1 MADAGDIADELI
13 AAELELLAAQQRD
26 DIDAVALQLAA
37 DFEEIGSSGR
47 HYNRADVLH
56 ALRGSHLE
64 SACATDFRVHPLDAT
79 HALVTFRVSLRR
91 EGRERHSLRSSLWRN
106 EDGVWRIV
114 FHQGTPCDADAA
126 WAAEGASATRTSGEY
141 RRMNT
146 VYVRTSSTAVVS
158 LVFGVL
164 TWVMLPLIGALV
176 AIICGHIARGEIRR
190 AAPGT
195 LDGDGM
201 AIAGLVL
208 GYVHLAFLML
218 ALMVV
223 FFILGGVAFFASHF

>member
-1 MADAGDIADELI
+1 MADADDTASELI
-13 AAELELLAAQQRD
+13 AAEQAMLDAQRRD
-26 DIDAVALQLAA
+26 DIDAVAEHLAA
-37 DFEEIGSSGR
+37 DFEEFGSSGR
-47 HYNRADVLH
+47 RYDRASVLL
-56 ALRGSHLE
+56 ALRGSQLE
-64 SACATDFRVHPLDAT
+64 SACATDFHVRALDAA

-91 EGRERHSLRSSLWRN
+91 DGRERHSLRSSLWRN
-106 EDGVWRIV
+106 EDGAWRIV
-114 FHQGTPCDADAA
+114 FHQGTPCAADDAR
-126 WAAEGASATRTSGEY
+126 AAERASTTGTSGEHH
-141 RRMNT
+141 RMNT

-176 AIICGHIARGEIRR
+176 AIICGHVARGEIRR

-208 GYVHLAFLML
+208 GYVHLAFLVL
-218 ALMVV
+218 ALMLV
-223 FFILGGVAFFASHF
+223 FFVLGGVAFFASHF

>member
-1 MADAGDIADELI
+1 
-13 AAELELLAAQQRD
+13 
-26 DIDAVALQLAA
+26 
-37 DFEEIGSSGR
+37 
-47 HYNRADVLH
+47 
-56 ALRGSHLE
+56 
-64 SACATDFRVHPLDAT
+64 
-79 HALVTFRVSLRR
+79 
-91 EGRERHSLRSSLWRN
+91 
-106 EDGVWRIV
+106 
-114 FHQGTPCDADAA
+114 
-126 WAAEGASATRTSGEY
+126 
-141 RRMNT
+141 MNT

-158 LVFGVL
+158 LVFGIL

-208 GYVHLAFLML
+208 GYVHLAFLVL

>member
-1 MADAGDIADELI
+1 MADAGEIASGLI
-13 AAELELLAAQQRD
+13 AAEQAMLDAQCHG
-26 DIDAVALQLAA
+26 DIGAVAAHLAA
-37 DFEEIGSSGR
+37 DFEEFGSSGR
-47 HYNRADVLH
+47 RHDRADVLS
-56 ALRGSHLE
+56 ALRGSRLE
-64 SACATDFRVHPLDAT
+64 SACATDFHVRTLDAA
-79 HALVTFRVSLRR
+79 HALVVFRASLRR
-91 EGRERHSLRSSLWRN
+91 DGRERHSLRSSLWRC

-114 FHQGTPCDADAA
+114 FHQGTPCDAGAA
-126 WAAEGASATRTSGEY
+126 GAAGNASTTSTPGEH

-176 AIICGHIARGEIRR
+176 AITCGHVARGEIRR

-195 LDGDGM
+195 LDGDGL

-218 ALMVV
+218 VLMLV
-223 FFILGGVAFFASHF
+223 FFVLGGVAFFASHF

>member
-1 MADAGDIADELI
+1 MADAGDVAGELI
-13 AAELELLAAQQRD
+13 AAEQALLDAQRHG
-26 DIDAVALQLAA
+26 DIDAVAARLAA
-37 DFEEIGSSGR
+37 DFAEFGSSGMR
-47 HYNRADVLH
+47 YDRAGVLH
-56 ALRGSHLE
+56 ALRGSRVE
-64 SACATDFRVHPLDAT
+64 SATATDFRVRPLDAT
-79 HALVTFRVSLRR
+79 HALVTFRASLRR
-91 EGRERHSLRSSLWRN
+91 AGRERHSLRSSLWRN

-114 FHQGTPCDADAA
+114 FHQGTPCDAGAA
-126 WAAEGASATRTSGEY
+126 QTAESMSTTETSGEY

-208 GYVHLAFLML
+208 GYVHLAFLVL
-218 ALMVV
+218 ALMLV
-223 FFILGGVAFFASHF
+223 FFVLGGVAFFASHF

>member
-26 DIDAVALQLAA
+26 DIDAVALQLAV

-47 HYNRADVLH
+47 HYNRVDVLH
-56 ALRGSHLE
+56 ALHGSHLE
-64 SACATDFRVHPLDAT
+64 SACATDFHVHPLDAA

-114 FHQGTPCDADAA
+114 FHQGTPCDAGDARMLN
-126 WAAEGASATRTSGEY
+126 SAPTTRTSGEN

-146 VYVRTSSTAVVS
+146 VYVRTSSSAVVS

-208 GYVHLAFLML
+208 GYVHLAFLVL
-218 ALMVV
+218 ALMIV
-223 FFILGGVAFFASHF
+223 FFVLGGVAFFASHF

>member
-1 MADAGDIADELI
+1 MTDADDLASALI
-13 AAELELLAAQQRD
+13 AAEQAMLDAQIRGD
-26 DIDAVALQLAA
+26 VDTVAVHLAA
-37 DFEEIGSSGR
+37 DFEEFSSSGQR
-47 HYNRADVLH
+47 YDRAGVLH
-56 ALRGSHLE
+56 ALRGSRLE
-64 SACATDFRVHPLDAT
+64 SATATDFRVRPLDAT
-79 HALVTFRVSLRR
+79 HALATFRISLRR
-91 EGRERHSLRSSLWRN
+91 DGRERHSLRSSLWRN

-114 FHQGTPCDADAA
+114 FHQGTPCDANAA
-126 WAAEGASATRTSGEY
+126 RAAESASINGTSGEY

-208 GYVHLAFLML
+208 GYVHLAFLVL
-218 ALMVV
+218 ALMLV
-223 FFILGGVAFFASHF
+223 FFVLGGVAFFASHF

>member
-1 MADAGDIADELI
+1 MADDGEIASALV
-13 AAELELLAAQQRD
+13 AAELAMLDAQCRGD
-26 DIDAVALQLAA
+26 LDAIAGHLAA
-37 DFEEIGSSGR
+37 DFEEFGASGQR
-47 HYNRADVLH
+47 YDHISVLH
-56 ALRGSHLE
+56 ALRGSRLE
-64 SACATDFRVHPLDAT
+64 AAHATEFRVCPVDAT
-79 HALVTFRVSLRR
+79 HALVTFHVSLRR
-91 EGRERHSLRSSLWRN
+91 DGRERHSLRSSLWRN

-114 FHQGTPCDADAA
+114 FHQGTPCDAGAA
-126 WAAEGASATRTSGEY
+126 AAAGNASTTSLPGEHH
-141 RRMNT
+141 RMNT

-195 LDGDGM
+195 LEGDGM

-208 GYVHLAFLML
+208 GYVHLAFLVLVLML
-218 ALMVV
+218 V
-223 FFILGGVAFFASHF
+223 FFVLGGVAFFASHF